1 MLVIQTLEQ
10 MQAWASSAENHGL
23 RIGLVPTQGCLHDG
37 HASLLKIAREQ
48 CDRVILS
55 VFVNPL
61 QFRND
66 AYEAYPRRLEADL
79 EIARSCSV
87 DAVLAPNV
95 EDVYPGARSM
105 DELFDLQSGS
115 SGERDPAEF
124 TVNKISR
131 LQDMEYIRVP
141 DRLVMRMDGAG
152 YPWHFDGVVTVVKK
166 LFEAVQ
172 PTQAYFGQKD
182 IQQYAIIDTLNSW
195 LASGIEMV
203 PVPVLREPD
212 GVSSSSRLVLLD
224 DVQRGIA
231 ASIAGLLHE
240 IASHRIGDSTQDVTR
255 WFENQILSLDTQGNT
270 LEIDLVEC
278 VHPTTL
284 EPQDRIQRAS
294 AFYVAYLINGIRLAE
309 TRRCDE

>member
-1 MLVIQTLEQ
+1 MLVMKTPQK
-10 MQAWASSAENHGL
+10 MQAWTRSAENHGL

-48 CDRVILS
+48 CDRVVLS
-55 VFVNPL
+55 LFVNPL
-61 QFRND
+61 QFRKG
-66 AYEAYPRRLEADL
+66 AYEAYPRREEADL
-79 EIARSCSV
+79 EIARSCGV
-87 DAVLAPNV
+87 DAVFLPDV
-95 EDVYPGARSM
+95 EDLYPGVRSL
-105 DELFDLQSGS
+105 DELFDLQSGL
-115 SGERDPAEF
+115 SGLRDPLDF
-124 TVNKISR
+124 TVDTIHGF
-131 LQDMEYIRVP
+131 QDLDYLRVP

-166 LFEAVQ
+166 LFEAVE

-182 IQQYAIIDTLNSW
+182 IQQYAIIDALNNW

-224 DVQRGIA
+224 EVQRGIA
-231 ASIAGLLHE
+231 ASIGELLYE
-240 IASHRIGDSTQDVTR
+240 IATHRVGDSAEDVIR
-255 WFENQILSLDTQGNT
+255 WFKDKSLSIDTQSNT

-284 EPQDRIQRAS
+284 ESHDRIQRAS